1 MEGFEPPRRFS
12 TPTSR
17 FSRPF
22 PSTAWVHLQMYS
34 RSNVSRKKERNLER
48 NPDFLLIS
56 CRRNPLKTQ
65 GKLKNGFQ
73 NTLPFSRP
81 FPSTAWV
88 HLQMYFRSNVSR
100 KKERNLERSPDFFLI
115 SYSRDPLKT
124 QGKLKNGFQNTLPFS
139 RLPRY
144 VRFGNSPWRA
154 ERLYAQKSYHKSPVL
169 SIEKRRCTTI
179 FGRKGLHKGHFMI

>member
-56 CRRNPLKTQ
+56 
-65 GKLKNGFQ
+65 
-73 NTLPFSRP
+73 
-81 FPSTAWV
+81 
-88 HLQMYFRSNVSR
+88 
-100 KKERNLERSPDFFLI
+100 
-115 SYSRDPLKT
+115 YSRDPLKT
-124 QGKLKNGFQNTLPFS
+124 QGKLKNGFQNALPFS
-139 RLPRY
+139 RLRSDPNLRIKY
-144 VRFGNSPWRA
+144 ISPGSRA
-154 ERLYAQKSYHKSPVL
+154 DRIPSTNRTGRRPFKAEMPGSNPAGITIHALSSAGQSTRLRIWGAWVQIPQSVPN
-169 SIEKRRCTTI
+169 T
-179 FGRKGLHKGHFMI
+179 GLV